1 MRIIKETDR
10 NIISLENVTIEFG
23 GLVAVNGVHIA
34 IAKGEIVGL
43 IGPNGSGK
51 TTILNLIT
59 GIYEPSSGNI
69 IFDGIRITG
78 KKPHQIAHLGISR
91 TFQNIRLFNNLTVLE
106 NVLIGRHCRLFGN
119 AMHDTFGINSR
130 RKIEKS
136 ALEKSLE
143 YLEMFDLAGHIK
155 MEAKN
160 LPYGLKRKLEIVRAL
175 ATEPKIILLDEPTA
189 GMNMEEINDLT
200 QLILKIKS
208 SGITMLLVEH
218 NMKVVMYLSN
228 RITVLDEGKII
239 ADGCSADIQNNPR
252 VIEAYLGEEKI

>member
-1 MRIIKETDR
+1 MRVIQNTDN
-10 NIISLENVTIEFG
+10 NIIVLKNVSIEFG
-23 GLVAVNGVHIA
+23 GLVAVNNVSFTIK
-34 IAKGEIVGL
+34 KGEIVGL

-51 TTILNLIT
+51 TTVLNLIT
-59 GIYEPSSGNI
+59 GIYKPTKGAI
-69 IFDGIRITG
+69 KFDGVAITG
-78 KKPHQIAHLGISR
+78 KKPHHIAYLGISR

-106 NVLIGRHCRLFGN
+106 NVLIGRHCRLAGN
-119 AMHDTFGINSR
+119 TLHDTFGIKSKM
-130 RKIEKS
+130 KIEKS

-143 YLEMFDLAGHIK
+143 YLHMFDLAGHVE

-175 ATEPKIILLDEPTA
+175 ASEPKIILLDEPTA
-189 GMNMEEINDLT
+189 GMNMEEINDLI
-200 QLILKIKS
+200 QLITKIKK

-218 NMKVVMYLSN
+218 NMKVVMYLSD

-239 ADGCSADIQNNPR
+239 ADGCSGDIQNNPR